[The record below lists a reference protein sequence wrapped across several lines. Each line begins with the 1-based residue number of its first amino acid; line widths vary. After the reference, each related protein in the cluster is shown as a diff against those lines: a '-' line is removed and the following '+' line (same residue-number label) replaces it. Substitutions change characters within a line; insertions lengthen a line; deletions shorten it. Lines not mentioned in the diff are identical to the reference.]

1 MREYITLFMNMKFN
15 LKKYI
20 TKLAN
25 KVKVIYFSDLSK
37 NSKINFIKQVSN
49 DDRKYVDL
57 TDPALRVIANEEPV
71 LFFQRFAP
79 PVLIDNIQY
88 APDLV
93 PVIKDYVLHN
103 GKPGD
108 VWLIAPKEY
117 AEKLSAI
124 FAELGDK
131 FACLELCGLSSAE
144 IDGRENT
151 PFVPE
156 MGALV
161 GRMQNA
167 VPHDVVEIY
176 ERIWRGDKPAMYNE
190 GADWQSYYAR
200 LVQDILQRDIRNFVQ
215 LNDEMKFYRF
225 LCAAASQTAKL
236 LNYAVMAKETGISI
250 PTAKQWLGILE
261 KMGLVY
267 LLQPAAFDGVKYVVK
282 TPKLYFTDTG
292 LAAYLL
298 RWNTAEA
305 LEMGAMS
312 AEFFETWVI
321 GEVYK
326 SYAGAGEK
334 APLYYYRNFNGKE
347 IELLILQNGVLY
359 PCVIAKS
366 AQPQKMYKRFNI
378 VNPAFAA
385 CADVQIAGGSVI
397 CLAPE
402 FGTDAKNILYI
413 PAWMI

>member
-1 MREYITLFMNMKFN
+1 MYIIRSYEKHILNINKILQVLAFN
-15 LKKYI
+15 GTVQIGKTTFLKQ
-20 TKLAN
+20 LAD
-25 KVKVIYFSDLSK
+25 VEH
-37 NSKINFIKQVSN
+37 
-49 DDRKYVDL
+49 KYVDL
-57 TDPALRVIANEEPV
+57 IDPALRVMANEEPV
-71 LFFQRFAP
+71 LFLQRYAP
-79 PVLIDNIQY
+79 PLLIDNIQY

-93 PVIKDYVLHN
+93 PVIKDYVLHH
-103 GKPGD
+103 GEPGD
-108 VWLIAPKEY
+108 FWLIAPKEY
-117 AEKLSAI
+117 AEKLSTI

-144 IDGRENT
+144 IDGRVNM
-151 PFVPE
+151 PFLPE
-156 MGALV
+156 MGALA

-167 VPHDVVEIY
+167 VPHDVVELY

-225 LCAAASQTAKL
+225 LCAAATQTAKL

-298 RWNTAEA
+298 RWNTADA

-326 SYAGAGEK
+326 SYAAAGKK

>member
-1 MREYITLFMNMKFN
+1 MLIIRNLTNEILQLNTRILAFMIVGAPQVGKTTF
-15 LKKYI
+15 LKQ
-20 TKLAN
+20 LADAN
-25 KVKVIYFSDLSK
+25 
-37 NSKINFIKQVSN
+37 
-49 DDRKYVDL
+49 RKYVDL
-57 TDPALRVIANEEPV
+57 TDPALRVMANEEPV
-71 LFFQRFAP
+71 LFLQRFAP

-88 APDLV
+88 APKLV
-93 PVIKDYVLHN
+93 PVIKDCVLRS
-103 GKPGD
+103 GKTGD
-108 VWLIAPKEY
+108 FWLIAPKEY
-117 AEKLSAI
+117 SEELSTI

-144 IDGRENT
+144 LDGPEST

-156 MGALV
+156 MGALA
-161 GRMQNA
+161 GRMQKA
-167 VPHDVVEIY
+167 VPHDMLELY
-176 ERIWRGDKPAMYNE
+176 ARIWHGDKPAMYNE
-190 GADWQSYYAR
+190 GADWQTYYAK
-200 LVQDILQRDIRNFVQ
+200 LVQNILQRDIRNFVQ

-236 LNYAVMAKETGISI
+236 LNYAAMAKETGISI

-267 LLQPAAFDGVKYVVK
+267 LLQPAAFEGVKYVVK

-292 LAAYLL
+292 MAAYLL
-298 RWNTAEA
+298 RWNSSDA
-305 LEMGAMS
+305 LELGAMS
-312 AEFFETWVI
+312 TEFFETWII

-326 SYAGAGEK
+326 SYAAAGQK

-347 IELLILQNGVLY
+347 IELLILHNGVLF
-359 PCVIAKS
+359 PVVITKS

-385 CADVQIAGGSVI
+385 CADVTIGGGSVI

-402 FGTDAKNILYI
+402 FGTDAKSILYI

>member
-1 MREYITLFMNMKFN
+1 MIERNISNVILELNNQITIFLLAGSVLAGKTN
-15 LKKYI
+15 LLKQ
-20 TKLAN
+20 LL
-25 KVKVIYFSDLSK
+25 SD
-37 NSKINFIKQVSN
+37 N
-49 DDRKYVDL
+49 RKYVDL
-57 TDPALRVIANEEPV
+57 TDPALRVMANEEPV
-71 LFFQRFAP
+71 LFLQRYAP

-93 PVIKDYVLHN
+93 PVIKDYVLHH
-103 GKPGD
+103 GEPGD
-108 VWLIAPKEY
+108 FWLIAPKEY
-117 AEKLSAI
+117 ADKLSAI

-144 IDGRENT
+144 LDGRESA
-151 PFVPE
+151 PFIPD
-156 MGALV
+156 MQLLV
-161 GRMQNA
+161 GRMQNL
-167 VPHDVVEIY
+167 VPHSVVEIY
-176 ERIWRGDKPAMYNE
+176 ERIWRGSKPAMYNE
-190 GADWQSYYAR
+190 GADWQAYYAK
-200 LVQDILQRDIRNFVQ
+200 LVQDILQRDIRKFVQ

-261 KMGLVY
+261 RMGIVY
-267 LLQPAAFDGVKYVVK
+267 LLQPAAFNGVKYVVK

-298 RWNTAEA
+298 RWNTADA
-305 LEMGAMS
+305 LELGAMS

-326 SYAGAGEK
+326 SFANSAQK

-347 IELLILQNGVLY
+347 MELLILHNGVLY
-359 PCVIAKS
+359 PCVISKS
-366 AQPQKMYKRFNI
+366 AQVQKMYKRFNI
-378 VNPAFAA
+378 IEAAFGGCTEVKTAT
-385 CADVQIAGGSVI
+385 GSVI
-397 CLAPE
+397 CLVPE
-402 FGTDAKNILYI
+402 FGIDKNNIMYI

>member
-1 MREYITLFMNMKFN
+1 MKRCIENTFRELNNEKLLLLLEDQRQSGKTTF
-15 LKKYI
+15 LKK
-20 TKLAN
+20 LASPN
-25 KVKVIYFSDLSK
+25 
-37 NSKINFIKQVSN
+37 
-49 DDRKYVDL
+49 RKYADL
-57 TDPALRVIANEEPV
+57 AEPALRSMANEEPV
-71 LFFQRFAP
+71 LFLQRYVP

-88 APDLV
+88 APELV
-93 PVIKDYVLHN
+93 PVIKDYVFHN

-108 VWLIAPKEY
+108 FWLIAPKEY
-117 AEKLSAI
+117 SEELSSI

-144 IDGRENT
+144 LDGREST

-156 MGALV
+156 LGALA

-167 VPHDVVEIY
+167 VPHSVVEIY

-190 GADWQSYYAR
+190 GADWQAFYGK
-200 LVQDILQRDIRNFVQ
+200 LVQDILQRDIRKFVQ

-261 KMGLVY
+261 KMGIVY
-267 LLQPAAFDGVKYVVK
+267 LLQPAAFSGVKYVVK

-298 RWNTAEA
+298 RWNTADA
-305 LEMGAMS
+305 LELGAMS

-326 SYAGAGEK
+326 SFADSGRK
-334 APLYYYRNFNGKE
+334 AQLYYYRNFNGKE
-347 IELLILQNGVLY
+347 VELLILHNGVLY
-359 PCVIAKS
+359 PCVISKS
-366 AQPQKMYKRFNI
+366 AQVQKMYKRFNI
-378 VNPAFAA
+378 IEAAFGGCTKVKTAA
-385 CADVQIAGGSVI
+385 GSVI
-397 CLAPE
+397 CLVPE
-402 FGTDAKNILYI
+402 FGIDKNNIMYI

>member
-1 MREYITLFMNMKFN
+1 MKRCIENTFRELNNEKLLLLLEAPRQSGKTTF
-15 LKKYI
+15 LKK
-20 TKLAN
+20 LASPN
-25 KVKVIYFSDLSK
+25 
-37 NSKINFIKQVSN
+37 
-49 DDRKYVDL
+49 RKYADL
-57 TDPALRVIANEEPV
+57 AEPALRSMANEEPV
-71 LFFQRFAP
+71 LFLQRYVP

-88 APDLV
+88 APELV
-93 PVIKDYVLHN
+93 PVIKDYVFHN

-108 VWLIAPKEY
+108 FWLIAPKEY
-117 AEKLSAI
+117 SEELSSI

-144 IDGRENT
+144 LDGREST

-156 MGALV
+156 LGALA

-167 VPHDVVEIY
+167 VPHSVVEIY
-176 ERIWRGDKPAMYNE
+176 ERIWRGDKPSLYNE
-190 GADWQSYYAR
+190 GADWQAYYAK
-200 LVQDILQRDIRNFVQ
+200 LAQDILQRDIRNFVQ

-261 KMGLVY
+261 RMGIVY
-267 LLQPAAFDGVKYVVK
+267 LLQPAAFNGVKYVVK

-298 RWNTAEA
+298 RWNTADA
-305 LEMGAMS
+305 LELGAMS

-326 SYAGAGEK
+326 SFANSGQK

-347 IELLILQNGVLY
+347 VELLILNNGVLHQ
-359 PCVIAKS
+359 CVISKS
-366 AQPQKMYKRFNI
+366 AQVQKMYKRFNI
-378 VNPAFAA
+378 IEAAFGGCTEVKTAA
-385 CADVQIAGGSVI
+385 GSVI
-397 CLAPE
+397 CLVPE
-402 FGTDAKNILYI
+402 FGMDKNSIMYI
-413 PAWMI
+413 PTWMI

>member
-1 MREYITLFMNMKFN
+1 MIKRNISNAILQLNNRVTIFLLIGSALTSKTAL
-15 LKKYI
+15 LKQ
-20 TKLAN
+20 
-25 KVKVIYFSDLSK
+25 LS
-37 NSKINFIKQVSN
+37 SK
-49 DDRKYVDL
+49 DRNYLDL
-57 TDPALRVIANEEPV
+57 TEPALRSMANEEPV
-71 LFFQRFAP
+71 LFLQRYSP

-88 APDLV
+88 APELV
-93 PVIKDYVLHN
+93 PVIKDYVLHS

-108 VWLIAPKEY
+108 FWLIAPKEY
-117 AEKLSAI
+117 SEELCSI
-124 FAELGDK
+124 FAEFGDK
-131 FACLELCGLSSAE
+131 FASFELCGLSSAE
-144 IDGRENT
+144 LDGREST

-156 MGALV
+156 MGALA

-167 VPHDVVEIY
+167 VPHNVVEIY
-176 ERIWRGDKPAMYNE
+176 ERIWRGSKPAMYNE
-190 GADWQSYYAR
+190 GADWHAFYAK
-200 LVQDILQRDIRNFVQ
+200 LVQDILQRDIRKFIQ

-261 KMGLVY
+261 RMGLVY
-267 LLQPAAFDGVKYVVK
+267 LLQPAAFNGVKYVVK

-298 RWNTAEA
+298 RWNTADA
-305 LEMGAMS
+305 LELGAMS

-326 SYAGAGEK
+326 SFANSAQK

-347 IELLILQNGVLY
+347 VELLILHNGVLY
-359 PCVIAKS
+359 PCVISKS
-366 AQPQKMYKRFNI
+366 AQVQKMYKRFNI
-378 VNPAFAA
+378 IEAAFGG
-385 CADVQIAGGSVI
+385 CTEVKTTTGSVI
-397 CLAPE
+397 CLVPE
-402 FGTDAKNILYI
+402 FGMDKNNIMYI

>member
-1 MREYITLFMNMKFN
+1 MIERNISNVILELNNQITIFLLAGSVLAGKTN
-15 LKKYI
+15 LLKQLLSDNRKY
-20 TKLAN
+20 A
-25 KVKVIYFSDLSK
+25 DLSE
-37 NSKINFIKQVSN
+37 
-49 DDRKYVDL
+49 
-57 TDPALRVIANEEPV
+57 PAMRSMANEEPV
-71 LFFQRFAP
+71 LFLQRYAP

-88 APDLV
+88 APELV
-93 PVIKDYVLHN
+93 PVIKDYALKH

-108 VWLIAPKEY
+108 LWLIAPKED
-117 AEKLSAI
+117 AETVTAI
-124 FAELGDK
+124 MQELGDK
-131 FACLELCGLSSAE
+131 FVCLELCGLSSAE
-144 IDGRENT
+144 IDGRVNM
-151 PFVPE
+151 PFLPE
-156 MGALV
+156 MGALA

-167 VPHDVVEIY
+167 VPHDVVELY

-282 TPKLYFTDTG
+282 TPKMYFTDTG

-298 RWNTAEA
+298 RWNTADA
-305 LEMGAMS
+305 LELGAMS

-326 SYAGAGEK
+326 SFANSAQK
-334 APLYYYRNFNGKE
+334 APLYYYRNFNGRE
-347 IELLILQNGVLY
+347 VELLILYNGVLY
-359 PCVIAKS
+359 PCVISKS
-366 AQPQKMYKRFNI
+366 AQVQKMYKRFNI
-378 VNPAFAA
+378 IEAAFGGCTEVKTAA
-385 CADVQIAGGSVI
+385 GSVI
-397 CLAPE
+397 CLVPE
-402 FGTDAKNILYI
+402 FGIDKNNIMYI

>member
-1 MREYITLFMNMKFN
+1 MFKRN
-15 LKKYI
+15 LQKHILQLNNEARVFLLKGVNQSGK
-20 TKLAN
+20 TTFLKQLAGAN
-25 KVKVIYFSDLSK
+25 
-37 NSKINFIKQVSN
+37 
-49 DDRKYVDL
+49 RKYADFAE
-57 TDPALRVIANEEPV
+57 PALRSRANEEPV
-71 LFFQRFAP
+71 LFIQRYAP

-103 GKPGD
+103 GKLGD
-108 VWLIAPKEY
+108 FWLIAPKEY

-144 IDGRENT
+144 IDGREST

-156 MGALV
+156 MGALA

-267 LLQPAAFDGVKYVVK
+267 LLQPAVFYGIKYVVK

-326 SYAGAGEK
+326 SYAAAGQK

-347 IELLILQNGVLY
+347 VELLILHNGVLY
-359 PCVIAKS
+359 PCVISKS
-366 AQPQKMYKRFNI
+366 AQVQKMYKRFNI
-378 VNPAFAA
+378 IEAAFGGCTEVKTAA
-385 CADVQIAGGSVI
+385 GSVI
-397 CLAPE
+397 CLVPE
-402 FGTDAKNILYI
+402 FGIDKNNIMYI

>member
-1 MREYITLFMNMKFN
+1 MYIKRLISKQIFKFS
-15 LKKYI
+15 KKTAI
-20 TKLAN
+20 I
-25 KVKVIYFSDLSK
+25 VIYSLAQSGK
-37 NSKINFIKQVSN
+37 TTLLKQLALP
-49 DDRKYVDL
+49 DRKYTDL
-57 TDPALRVIANEEPV
+57 AEPALRSMANEEPV
-71 LFFQRFAP
+71 LFLQRYAP
-79 PVLIDNIQY
+79 PVLIENIQY
-88 APDLV
+88 APELV
-93 PVIKDYVLHN
+93 PVIKDYVLKH

-108 VWLIAPKEY
+108 FWLIAPKED
-117 AEKLSAI
+117 AETITAI
-124 FAELGDK
+124 MQELGDK

-144 IDGRENT
+144 LDGREST

-156 MGALV
+156 MGALA

-298 RWNTAEA
+298 RWNTADA

-326 SYAGAGEK
+326 SYAAAGEK

-347 IELLILQNGVLY
+347 IELLILHNGVLS

-385 CADVQIAGGSVI
+385 CADVQITGGSVI

>member
-1 MREYITLFMNMKFN
+1 MKRCIENTFRELNNEKLLLLLEDQRQSGKTTL
-15 LKKYI
+15 LKQ
-20 TKLAN
+20 LA
-25 KVKVIYFSDLSK
+25 SP
-37 NSKINFIKQVSN
+37 
-49 DDRKYVDL
+49 DRKYADL
-57 TDPALRVIANEEPV
+57 AEPALRSMANEEPV
-71 LFFQRFAP
+71 LFLQRYVP

-88 APDLV
+88 APELV
-93 PVIKDYVLHN
+93 PVIKDYVFHN

-108 VWLIAPKEY
+108 FWLIAPKEY
-117 AEKLSAI
+117 SEELSSI

-144 IDGRENT
+144 LDGREST

-156 MGALV
+156 LGALA

-167 VPHDVVEIY
+167 VPHSVVEIY

-190 GADWQSYYAR
+190 GADWQAFYGK
-200 LVQDILQRDIRNFVQ
+200 LVQDILQRDIRKFVQ

-261 KMGLVY
+261 KMGIVY
-267 LLQPAAFDGVKYVVK
+267 LLQPSAFSGVKYVVK
-282 TPKLYFTDTG
+282 TPKLYFADTG

-298 RWNTAEA
+298 RWNTADA
-305 LEMGAMS
+305 LELGAMS

-326 SYAGAGEK
+326 SFANSAQK

-347 IELLILQNGVLY
+347 VELLILHNGVLY
-359 PCVIAKS
+359 PCVISKS
-366 AQPQKMYKRFNI
+366 AQVQKMYKRFNI
-378 VNPAFAA
+378 IEAAFGGCTEVKTAA
-385 CADVQIAGGSVI
+385 GSVI
-397 CLAPE
+397 CLVPE
-402 FGTDAKNILYI
+402 FGMDKNSIMYI
-413 PAWMI
+413 PTWMI

>member
-1 MREYITLFMNMKFN
+1 MYKRNLKNQVLKFN
-15 LKKYI
+15 ILKFILILTDYI
-20 TKLAN
+20 KEGKTTFLKQLADAN
-25 KVKVIYFSDLSK
+25 
-37 NSKINFIKQVSN
+37 
-49 DDRKYVDL
+49 RKYADL
-57 TDPALRVIANEEPV
+57 AEPALRSMANEEPV
-71 LFFQRFAP
+71 LFLQRYAP

-88 APDLV
+88 APELV
-93 PVIKDYVLHN
+93 TVIKDYVLHN

-108 VWLIAPKEY
+108 FWLIAPKEY
-117 AEKLSAI
+117 SEALSSI

-131 FACLELCGLSSAE
+131 FACMELCGLSSAE
-144 IDGRENT
+144 LDGREST
-151 PFVPE
+151 PFVLE
-156 MGALV
+156 MGALA

-167 VPHDVVEIY
+167 VPHSVVEIY
-176 ERIWRGDKPAMYNE
+176 ERIWRGDKPALYNE
-190 GADWQSYYAR
+190 GTDWQAYYAK

-261 KMGLVY
+261 KMGIVY
-267 LLQPAAFDGVKYVVK
+267 LLQPAVFEGVKYAVK
-282 TPKLYFTDTG
+282 TPKMYFTDTG

-298 RWNTAEA
+298 RWNTADA

-321 GEVYK
+321 NEVYK
-326 SYAGAGEK
+326 SYAASGEK

-347 IELLILQNGVLY
+347 IELLILHNGVLY

-385 CADVQIAGGSVI
+385 CADVSIGGGSVI

>member
-1 MREYITLFMNMKFN
+1 MFTRSLTNQILQFN
-15 LKKYI
+15 NESEVSFLKGVTQSGK
-20 TKLAN
+20 TTFLKSFA
-25 KVKVIYFSDLSK
+25 SP
-37 NSKINFIKQVSN
+37 
-49 DDRKYVDL
+49 DRKYADL
-57 TDPALRVIANEEPV
+57 AEPAMRSMANEESV
-71 LFFQRFAP
+71 LFLQRYAP

-88 APDLV
+88 APELV
-93 PVIKDYVLHN
+93 PVIKDYVLKH

-108 VWLIAPKEY
+108 FWLIAPKEDV
-117 AEKLSAI
+117 ETITAI
-124 FAELGDK
+124 MQELGDK

-144 IDGRENT
+144 LDGREST
-151 PFVPE
+151 PFIPD
-156 MGALV
+156 MQLLA
-161 GRMQNA
+161 GRMQNP
-167 VPHDVVEIY
+167 VPHSVVEIY

-190 GADWQSYYAR
+190 GEDWQAFYAK
-200 LVQDILQRDIRNFVQ
+200 LVQDILQRDIRKFVQ

-261 KMGLVY
+261 RMGLVY
-267 LLQPAAFDGVKYVVK
+267 LLQPAAFSGVKYVVK

-298 RWNTAEA
+298 RWNTADA
-305 LEMGAMS
+305 LELGAMS

-326 SYAGAGEK
+326 SFANSAQK

-347 IELLILQNGVLY
+347 VELLILHNGVLY
-359 PCVIAKS
+359 PCVISKS
-366 AQPQKMYKRFNI
+366 AQVQKMYKRFNI
-378 VNPAFAA
+378 IEAAFGGCTEVKTAS
-385 CADVQIAGGSVI
+385 GSVI
-397 CLAPE
+397 CLVPE
-402 FGTDAKNILYI
+402 FGMDKNNIMYI